1 MILDFG
7 IFVLCILVPIT
18 IASLTKNKTSGLK
31 IRETNA
37 YDLKIR
43 EMADIPYKPVTEED
57 VKLLK
62 RRGNT
67 PVFII
72 TFTIMMDLLT
82 VIAMF
87 GMADDLSSSC
97 KEALLMMLTV
107 SVLSAISIGKSVKAI
122 KHFKCMEG
130 FQKIF
135 GCILKYK
142 EQHFSNKYKGASAF
156 QVLVGYKDVHG
167 KPVVVRGSLP
177 QLFFREMKQGAACQ
191 VVLKNDVPVAIIPGA
206 KNTGIPALSVE
217 ISMENKLGKMIAVI
231 VGVWM
236 VVQCI
241 LNFALEFSFWNSFSL
256 MFGLA
261 LFYVSR
267 LRISKA
273 NYVMAVFLLVY
284 AGVCILCGVKE
295 YITFYIVQGVLDA
308 ACAMIMIFLPS
319 VREHFAEL

>member
-1 MILDFG
+1 MVLEFG

-18 IASLTKNKTSGLK
+18 IVSLTKSKTSGLK

-43 EMADIPYKPVTEED
+43 EMPDFPYESVTEED

-62 RRGNT
+62 HRGNT

-72 TFTIMMDLLT
+72 TVTIIMDLLT
-82 VIAMF
+82 IIAMF
-87 GMADDLSSSC
+87 GMSDDLSSNC
-97 KEALLMMLTV
+97 KETLLIMVTV

-122 KHFKCMEG
+122 KRFKFMEG
-130 FQKIF
+130 FQKIP
-135 GCILKYK
+135 GCIFKYK
-142 EQHFSNKYKGASAF
+142 EQHFSNKYKGASVF
-156 QVLVGYKDVHG
+156 QVLVGYKDEHG
-167 KPVVVRGSLP
+167 KPVVVRDSLS

-191 VVLKNDVPVAIIPGA
+191 VVLENAVPVAIIPGA
-206 KNTGIPALSVE
+206 KDTGIPALSAE
-217 ISMENKLGKMIAVI
+217 ISMENKLGKMIAVL
-231 VGVWM
+231 VGIWM
-236 VVQCI
+236 IVQCI
-241 LNFALEFSFWNSFSL
+241 FNFALEFSFWNSFSL
-256 MFGLA
+256 LFGTA
-261 LFYVSR
+261 LFYVSC

-284 AGVCILCGVKE
+284 AGVCIWCGVNA
-295 YITFYIVQGVLDA
+295 YIIFYIVQGVLDA

>member
-97 KEALLMMLTV
+97 KEALLMMVTV

-256 MFGLA
+256 LFGLA

>member
-1 MILDFG
+1 MVLEFG

-31 IRETNA
+31 IRATNA

-43 EMADIPYKPVTEED
+43 EMPDIPYKTVTEED

-62 RRGNT
+62 RRENT

-72 TFTIMMDLLT
+72 TFTVIMDFLT
-82 VIAMF
+82 IIAMF

-97 KEALLMMLTV
+97 KDALLMLVTV
-107 SVLSAISIGKSVKAI
+107 GVLSAISIGKSVKAI
-122 KHFKCMEG
+122 KRLQCMEE
-130 FQKIF
+130 FQKIP

-156 QVLVGYKDVHG
+156 QVLVGYKDEHG
-167 KPVVVRGSLP
+167 KSVVVRDSLS
-177 QLFFREMKQGAACQ
+177 QLFFREIKQGAACQ
-191 VVLKNDVPVAIIPGA
+191 VVLENGAPVAIIPGA
-206 KNTGIPALSVE
+206 KDTGIPALSAE
-217 ISMENKLGKMIAVI
+217 ISMENKFGKMIAVL

-236 VVQCI
+236 IVQCI

-256 MFGLA
+256 LFGLS

-284 AGVCILCGVKE
+284 AGVCILCGVKA
-295 YITFYIVQGVLDA
+295 YITFYVVQGVLDA

>member
-1 MILDFG
+1 MVLEFE

-18 IASLTKNKTSGLK
+18 IVSLTKNKTSGLK

-43 EMADIPYKPVTEED
+43 EMPDIPYKPVTEYD

-72 TFTIMMDLLT
+72 TFTVIIDVLT
-82 VIAMF
+82 IIAML
-87 GMADDLSSSC
+87 GMADDLSSNI
-97 KEALLMMLTV
+97 KETLLMIVTV

-156 QVLVGYKDVHG
+156 QVLVGYKDEHG
-167 KPVVVRGSLP
+167 KPVVVRNSLP
-177 QLFFREMKQGAACQ
+177 QLFFREMKQGTACQ
-191 VVLKNDVPVAIIPGA
+191 VVLENSAPVAIIPGA
-206 KNTGIPALSVE
+206 KNTGIPALSAE
-217 ISMENKLGKMIAVI
+217 ISMENKLGKMIAEL

-236 VVQCI
+236 IVQCI
-241 LNFALEFSFWNSFSL
+241 LNFALKFSFWNSFSL
-256 MFGLA
+256 LFGLA

-284 AGVCILCGVKE
+284 AGVCIFCGVKA

>member
-1 MILDFG
+1 MILEFG

-18 IASLTKNKTSGLK
+18 IVSLTKNKTSGLK

-37 YDLKIR
+37 YDLKISG
-43 EMADIPYKPVTEED
+43 MADIPYKPLTEED

-72 TFTIMMDLLT
+72 TFTIIMDLLT
-82 VIAMF
+82 IIAMF
-87 GMADDLSSSC
+87 GMADDLSLSC
-97 KEALLMMLTV
+97 KEALLMLVTV
-107 SVLSAISIGKSVKAI
+107 SVLSVISIGKSVKAI
-122 KHFKCMEG
+122 KRFQCMEG
-130 FQKIF
+130 FQKIP

-142 EQHFSNKYKGASAF
+142 EQHFSNKYKGTSAF
-156 QVLVGYKDVHG
+156 QVLVGYKDEHG
-167 KPVVVRGSLP
+167 KPAVVRDSLS
-177 QLFFREMKQGAACQ
+177 QLFFREIKQGAACQ
-191 VVLKNDVPVAIIPGA
+191 VVLENDVPVAIIPGA
-206 KNTGIPALSVE
+206 KDTGTPALSAE
-217 ISMENKLGKMIAVI
+217 ISMENKLGKMIALL

-236 VVQCI
+236 IVQCI

-256 MFGLA
+256 LFGLA

-284 AGVCILCGVKE
+284 AGVCILCGVKA
-295 YITFYIVQGVLDA
+295 YITFYVVQGVLDA
-308 ACAMIMIFLPS
+308 ACAMIMFFLPS

>member
-1 MILDFG
+1 MVLEFE

-18 IASLTKNKTSGLK
+18 IVSLTKNKTSGLK

-43 EMADIPYKPVTEED
+43 EMPDIPYKPVTEYD

-72 TFTIMMDLLT
+72 TFTVIIDVLT
-82 VIAMF
+82 IIAML
-87 GMADDLSSSC
+87 GMADDLSSNI
-97 KEALLMMLTV
+97 KETLLMIVTV

-122 KHFKCMEG
+122 KRFQCMEG
-130 FQKIF
+130 FQKIP

-156 QVLVGYKDVHG
+156 QVLVGYKDEHG
-167 KPVVVRGSLP
+167 KPVVVRDLLP

-191 VVLKNDVPVAIIPGA
+191 VVLENDVPVAIIPGA
-206 KNTGIPALSVE
+206 KDTGIPALSAE
-217 ISMENKLGKMIAVI
+217 ISMENKLGKMIAEL

-236 VVQCI
+236 IVQCI
-241 LNFALEFSFWNSFSL
+241 LNFALKFSFWNSFSL
-256 MFGLA
+256 LFGLA

-284 AGVCILCGVKE
+284 AGVCIFCGVKA

>member
-97 KEALLMMLTV
+97 KEALLMMVTV